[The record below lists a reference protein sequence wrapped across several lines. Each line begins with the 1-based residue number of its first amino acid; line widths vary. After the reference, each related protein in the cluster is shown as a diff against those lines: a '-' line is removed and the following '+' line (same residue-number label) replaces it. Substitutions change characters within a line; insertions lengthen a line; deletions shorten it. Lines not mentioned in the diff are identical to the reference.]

1 MAPSGNSSRTHQT
14 LEFKYRCILEVEAG
28 SKNKVVQEKYDVK
41 PSTLSTWL
49 KQRAAI
55 KREYEAGKVNTKTM
69 TLKAPKFPK
78 TEAALV
84 SWLQEAYGADLDTSG
99 PIIKLKA
106 AEFARKVGELGFC
119 ASNGWFE
126 RFNKRNEVVFK
137 RKCGEGNAVDPN
149 TVDNYRSTAGVTLPQ
164 RYSPEDIY
172 NCDEAALVW
181 QAQSGKTFTF
191 KSNKAKGKKKPKQR
205 VTMLVCANMTGTDK
219 KKLMVIGKARTP
231 RAFRGRE
238 KRVPVEWRWNDN
250 AWMTSEFFTEWLIKW
265 NRKLS
270 MKGRKI
276 ALILD
281 NATCHPKLELS
292 NIELEFLPANT
303 TSHLQPLDQG
313 IIANIKVKYRHLYAV
328 GHLIPALD
336 EGRKP
341 DFNIFDA
348 TEVLTQ
354 AWDLV
359 TARTIARCFRKAG
372 FKHPDS
378 YEPTLEELEEEELP
392 LAQLSQRLTNAGIPC
407 DAAAAREA
415 LTEDEGLQTSA
426 VRSTEE
432 IVGDVLNPQADEG
445 SDSEEEGDDS
455 STDPL
460 PVRPTYREFMQA
472 IDALKVIRNYASFN
486 EGQDVDEMYDLSLK
500 LHSLGIRHEPK
511 KRQTTLHNF
520 FS

>member
-1 MAPSGNSSRTHQT
+1 MAPAAKSTRTHQT
-14 LEFKYRCILEVEAG
+14 LEFKYRCIREVEAG
-28 SKNKVVQEKYDVK
+28 SKNKDVQEKYDVK

-49 KQRAAI
+49 KQKTAI
-55 KREYEAGKVNTKTM
+55 KSEYEAGKVTSKTM

-84 SWLQEAYGADLDTSG
+84 SWLQEAYGANLDCSG

-106 AEFARKVGELGFC
+106 VEFARKLGDHGFS
-119 ASNGWFE
+119 ASNGWLE

-137 RKCGEGNAVDPN
+137 TKCGEGNAVDPD
-149 TVDNYRSTAGVTLPQ
+149 TVDNYRTTTGVTLPQ

-181 QAQSGKTFTF
+181 QAQSGKTFTL
-191 KSNKAKGKKKPKQR
+191 KKNKAIGKKKPKQR

-219 KKLMVIGKARTP
+219 KKMMVIGKAKTP

-238 KRVPVEWRWNDN
+238 KRVPVEWKWNAN

-281 NATCHPKLELS
+281 NATCHPKLDLS

-303 TSHLQPLDQG
+303 SHLQPLDQG
-313 IIANIKVKYRHLYAV
+313 VIANLKVKYRHLYAI

-341 DFNIFDA
+341 DFNIFNA

-372 FKHPDS
+372 FKHPDVH
-378 YEPTLEELEEEELP
+378 EPTPEELEEEELP
-392 LAQLSQRLTNAGIPC
+392 LAQLAQRLTNAGIPC

-432 IVGDVLNPQADEG
+432 IVGEILNPQEDGA
-445 SDSEEEGDDS
+445 SDSEEDES
-455 STDPL
+455 STEPL
-460 PVRPTYREFMQA
+460 PVKPTHKEFTQA
-472 IDALKVIRNYASFN
+472 LEALKVIRDYASFN
-486 EGQDVDEMYDLSLK
+486 EGDDVDEIYNLSLK
-500 LHSLGIRHEPK
+500 LQSLGVRHEPK